1 MGHRREGCP
10 YTIQAQVQGK
20 SVTADTG
27 PMEGQISKEVNV
39 IAQEA
44 RSPNLGAKDEFRPW
58 MLVNRRKDR
67 PNSNGPHSQ
76 SSPAG
81 LNPTVGSSSEPQVQ
95 HPKGKLPMSVPGGT
109 RKAVGSPKNKERQ
122 NVSLS
127 GSRHGD

>member
-10 YTIQAQVQGK
+10 YTVQAQVQGK
-20 SVTADTG
+20 SVTADTR
-27 PMEGQISKEVNV
+27 PMEGEIPKEVNV
-39 IAQEA
+39 IPQEA
-44 RSPNLGAKDEFRPW
+44 GSPNLRAKDEFRPW
-58 MLVNRRKDR
+58 MLVNRKKDR
-67 PNSNGPHSQ
+67 PNSNGPRSP
-76 SSPAG
+76 SSLTGP
-81 LNPTVGSSSEPQVQ
+81 NPTVDSSSEPRVQ

>member
-20 SVTADTG
+20 SVIANTR
-27 PMEGQISKEVNV
+27 PMEGEIPREVNV
-39 IAQEA
+39 IPQEA
-44 RSPNLGAKDEFRPW
+44 GSPNLGAKDEFRSW

-67 PNSNGPHSQ
+67 PNSNGPHSP

-81 LNPTVGSSSEPQVQ
+81 PNPTVGSSSEPRVQ
-95 HPKGKLPMSVPGGT
+95 HPKGKLPMSVSSGT
-109 RKAVGSPKNKERQ
+109 RKAMGSPKNKERQ

>member
-10 YTIQAQVQGK
+10 YTVQAQVQGK
-20 SVTADTG
+20 SVTADTR
-27 PMEGQISKEVNV
+27 PMEGEIPKKVNV
-39 IAQEA
+39 IPQEA
-44 RSPNLGAKDEFRPW
+44 GSPNLGAKDEFRPW
-58 MLVNRRKDR
+58 MLVNRRNDR
-67 PNSNGPHSQ
+67 PNSNGPRNP
-76 SSPAG
+76 SSPARP
-81 LNPTVGSSSEPQVQ
+81 NPTVGSSSEPRVQ